1 MKNAIDWAS
10 RDKGEGS
17 LMGKPATIVG
27 AGGRSGT
34 ARAQMQLQQTLAETG
49 TLVLAKPGL
58 LVAAFAPMKFDDNGD
73 LADDD
78 TKRLLGSHLEEFTKW
93 MMRLASGGEFVRH
106 ACEMDIQSA
115 AD

>member
-1 MKNAIDWAS
+1 LKNAINWAS

-17 LMGKPATIVG
+17 FMGKPATIVG

-34 ARAQMQLQQTLAETG
+34 ARARVKLQQTLAETRP
-49 TLVLAKPGL
+49 LVLAKPGL
-58 LVAAFAPMKFDDNGD
+58 LVGAFALMKFDDNGD
-73 LADDD
+73 LVDDD

-93 MMRLASGGEFVRH
+93 MVRLVSGGEFVRR
-106 ACEMDIQSA
+106 ACKMDIQSA

>member
-1 MKNAIDWAS
+1 
-10 RDKGEGS
+10 
-17 LMGKPATIVG
+17 MGKPATIVG

-93 MMRLASGGEFVRH
+93 MVRLASGGEFVRH